1 MKIEY
6 VEPKFN
12 PCPECGS
19 VNLDIDSSSLTTSM
33 LGNDFQS
40 SWIECMDCGYEVCI
54 DAENEETNTLGVDLI
69 NLWNNKN
76 QTIIVE

>member
-1 MKIEY
+1 
-6 VEPKFN
+6 
-12 PCPECGS
+12 
-19 VNLDIDSSSLTTSM
+19 
-33 LGNDFQS
+33 
-40 SWIECMDCGYEVCI
+40 MDCGYEVCI